1 MPSWMDGGENEKEQ
15 KQRIKLAVKK
25 NFKEKKSLQAHQRR
39 GHTRA
44 IRRGQNLSRAAKEV
58 IEVNKTSQ
66 LNVRSGSTTSSALTP
81 RSLQLH
87 DFLLSIDINE
97 LRPDNEILVEIIT
110 CGVTLISFEVLR
122 GSATDWQPHLCAMA
136 SIAVKIHDQLQS
148 PIFESRATAVM
159 AFHIPV
165 LLWMDLLACV
175 ATREKAK
182 LPYNEWLGPSCN
194 FQLAHIMGCH
204 NSVMKSIG
212 DLAALSHYKLNSLP
226 TDSFDTEEFEKT
238 RQNIEDELENAIES
252 TPMALIEFRGLSP
265 CFLATLASNQAKSLQ
280 PSVQDCVT
288 RIFAAAAL
296 VQLDAVSAEVS
307 KDITSTRMRRA
318 VSRVILEIKMANQM
332 VSPRQLSWPICVAGC
347 MADQDQQP
355 FFEALLDGVL
365 SKGTGMIGNCVIVRD
380 ILRTSWK
387 NKVGKPNEQW
397 DCSNTMQQMDI
408 CALLI

>member
-1 MPSWMDGGENEKEQ
+1 MNT
-15 KQRIKLAVKK
+15 
-25 NFKEKKSLQAHQRR
+25 AHGRYTKARVMGADERQ
-39 GHTRA
+39 
-44 IRRGQNLSRAAKEV
+44 
-58 IEVNKTSQ
+58 
-66 LNVRSGSTTSSALTP
+66 
-81 RSLQLH
+81 
-87 DFLLSIDINE
+87 
-97 LRPDNEILVEIIT
+97 
-110 CGVTLISFEVLR
+110 VLR